1 MFVNREESVMH
12 EAVSPLLICAGV
24 GGGMMRARAICAHA
38 ALKLTARLLRI
49 YEQNN
54 NRKKAIDV
62 IIVVVLNLYFNFYV
76 RIPIIND

>member
-1 MFVNREESVMH
+1 MH

-62 IIVVVLNLYFNFYV
+62 IIVIIVVVLNLYFNFYV